1 MSHAQEPPIQE
12 ASIIRRTRRIPT
24 KGDVPVSIGDLVSA
38 ETVVAKGS
46 VTNPTILEVRV
57 HTDLNVEPHET
68 ETYMLKKVGDE
79 VKKDEAIAVHRSF
92 FSRLTKVSRSPIDGF
107 IESFSGSSG
116 RALIRGK
123 PISVEVK
130 AHIPGKIVEIVAD
143 EGAIVESKGFLLEG
157 VFGLGG
163 EATGELA
170 LAVDEPS
177 EALTTEQISE
187 RHKGKIIVGGAI
199 TTLEALRKAAKTGV
213 NGIITGG
220 IDEKDLTDFLG
231 EEIGIGI
238 TGNERIGL
246 TIVVTE
252 GFGTH
257 PMNDK
262 SFGLLKSHRGSLVS
276 IDGSTQI
283 RSRMLRPEIVIPV

>member
-157 VFGLGG
+157 VFGL
-163 EATGELA
+163 EVKRQE
-170 LAVDEPS
+170 
-177 EALTTEQISE
+177 
-187 RHKGKIIVGGAI
+187 
-199 TTLEALRKAAKTGV
+199 
-213 NGIITGG
+213 N
-220 IDEKDLTDFLG
+220 
-231 EEIGIGI
+231 
-238 TGNERIGL
+238 
-246 TIVVTE
+246 
-252 GFGTH
+252 
-257 PMNDK
+257 
-262 SFGLLKSHRGSLVS
+262 
-276 IDGSTQI
+276 
-283 RSRMLRPEIVIPV
+283 